1 MIDTHAHL
9 NFKDFNEDY
18 KQVIK
23 DSIDN
28 GVETII
34 NVGSDFQTSEK
45 AIKIAGENEICYAAV
60 GIHPIHTDRVEGMQE
75 EEIFE
80 KLVNLAKGK
89 KIVAIGETG
98 LDYYHLPSEQ
108 KKKGKV
114 TRAQKQLFQIHLNL
128 ARKTNLFLILHCRDA
143 YDDLL
148 QIINE
153 TIKQWNNEIMMGV
166 VHCFCGSLEIARRFL
181 DLGLYVGFTG
191 MVTYPGNENLS
202 QVIREIPL
210 EKILVETDCPY
221 LPPQEKRGERNL
233 PYYVKYTI
241 QKIAEMKGLDY
252 KEMEKTLSKNATN
265 AFNLSIT

>member
-9 NFKDFNEDY
+9 NFKDFDNDY
-18 KQVIK
+18 LEVVK
-23 DSIDN
+23 DSIKN
-28 GVETII
+28 GVEVVI
-34 NVGSDFQTSEK
+34 NIGSDFKTNEK

-60 GIHPIHTDRVEGMQE
+60 GIHPIHTDRVGGMKE
-75 EEIFE
+75 KEIFE

-98 LDYYHLPSEQ
+98 LDYYHLPDEVNKKEMLMARQ
-108 KKKGKV
+108 KELFKIHFKVAKK
-114 TRAQKQLFQIHLNL
+114 LNL
-128 ARKTNLFLILHCRDA
+128 PLILHCRDA

-153 TIKQWNNEIMMGV
+153 TMKQWNNEIMRGV
-166 VHCFCGSLEIARRFL
+166 VHCFCGDLATAQYFL
-181 DLGLYVGFTG
+181 DLGFYLGFTG

-221 LPPQEKRGERNL
+221 LAPQEKRGERNL
-233 PYYVKYTI
+233 PYYARYVIEYIT
-241 QKIAEMKGLDY
+241 QVKGL
-252 KEMEKTLSKNATN
+252 KFEEVERETTKNA
-265 AFNLSIT
+265 AKLFQLR